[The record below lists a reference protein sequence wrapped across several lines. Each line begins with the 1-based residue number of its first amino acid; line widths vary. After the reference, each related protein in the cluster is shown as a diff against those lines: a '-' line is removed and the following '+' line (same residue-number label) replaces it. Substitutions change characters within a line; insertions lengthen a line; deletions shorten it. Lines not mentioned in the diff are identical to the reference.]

1 MRVCQG
7 SASLSERLP
16 PLPWQPLHKEVPS
29 EHLPPQ
35 LPRQTLEPRWPR
47 GNPSPPPQGP
57 RCRPQITDS
66 SKPEATAQTPRGPP
80 EMRRPCCLPLTGTSR
95 QPPAPPKTKESC
107 VLIWDFEVASRPVSQ
122 QAKIP
127 YITGESQL
135 VQGRENHKL
144 KGCKPKAGTGIIDNS
159 RWQVS
164 GWKTRQNAKN
174 SNAMCLELHDGDEG
188 FTAVCQGQTKPLEKM
203 GMVFLKHQRE
213 IKEWGRAP
221 CNKIG
226 Q

>member
-1 MRVCQG
+1 MQTTDHRQQQARGHGADSPRAPRNATPV
-7 SASLSERLP
+7 LP
-16 PLPWQPLHKEVPS
+16 S
-29 EHLPPQ
+29 
-35 LPRQTLEPRWPR
+35 
-47 GNPSPPPQGP
+47 
-57 RCRPQITDS
+57 TD
-66 SKPEATAQTPRGPP
+66 RD
-80 EMRRPCCLPLTGTSR
+80 SR

-135 VQGRENHKL
+135 VQGRENHKS

-174 SNAMCLELHDGDEG
+174 SNAMYLELHDGDEG

-203 GMVFLKHQRE
+203 GMVFLKHQRDSKNGE
-213 IKEWGRAP
+213 GPPVIK
-221 CNKIG
+221 
-226 Q
+226 